1 MIIPKYLQRPDMT
14 EERKQQLI
22 KWIEEK
28 REKMRKAPTYESEA
42 EAAKAAVQGLK
53 QGKIMMP
60 TVWKEPRDIGQK
72 YAVVEMGLREDAQIS
87 GYTETVDF
95 QKIVDITNRD
105 IDEIEEV

>member
-1 MIIPKYLQRPDMT
+1 
-14 EERKQQLI
+14 
-22 KWIEEK
+22 
-28 REKMRKAPTYESEA
+28 MRKAPTHESEA